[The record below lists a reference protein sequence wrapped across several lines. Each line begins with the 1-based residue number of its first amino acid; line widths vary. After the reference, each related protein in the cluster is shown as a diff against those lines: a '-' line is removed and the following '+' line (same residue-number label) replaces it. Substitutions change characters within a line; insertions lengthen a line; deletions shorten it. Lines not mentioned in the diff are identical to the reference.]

1 MGKNTIGGKHHK
13 RGKNSNY
20 DKIRKII
27 YADQESTLYGLVVS
41 SLGDSRFLIH
51 CSDRVDRIGHIRGA
65 LHKKAFINPED
76 IVLVSLRD
84 FETIKDGVKEKCDI
98 MMSYNSHEIEQLKSN
113 GLYYKNTNT
122 PFSTILEHG
131 KPARAE
137 IGDDIY
143 NFTNAKDEDSFPVI
157 YKNSDESENSDEDT
171 LDKPIQYAPPKRSNV
186 KVIESNDGDE
196 PFDFDA
202 I

>member
-20 DKIRKII
+20 DKVRKII
-27 YADQESTLYGLVVS
+27 YADQELTLYGLIVS
-41 SLGDSRFLIH
+41 SLGDSRFLVH
-51 CSDRVDRIGHIRGA
+51 CNDRVDRIGLIRGA

-84 FETIKDGVKEKCDI
+84 FETIKDGVKQKCDI
-98 MMSYNSHEIEQLKSN
+98 IMSYNSHEIEQLKTT
-113 GLYYKNTNT
+113 GLFYKNTT
-122 PFSTILEHG
+122 SPFCTILENG
-131 KPARAE
+131 KPAIAE
-137 IGDDIY
+137 IGDDIFK
-143 NFTNAKDEDSFPVI
+143 FTHTKDDDPVI
-157 YKNSDESENSDEDT
+157 HDNSENDENSDDSLE
-171 LDKPIQYAPPKRSNV
+171 KPIQYAPPKRSNV

>member
-1 MGKNTIGGKHHK
+1 MGKNTMGGKHHK

-20 DKIRKII
+20 DKVRKII
-27 YADQESTLYGLVVS
+27 YADQDSTLYGLVVS

-98 MMSYNSHEIEQLKSN
+98 MMSYNSHEIEQLKTT

-131 KPARAE
+131 KPAQVEMR
-137 IGDDIY
+137 DDIFK
-143 NFTNAKDEDSFPVI
+143 FTNATENESIPSIHDNSED
-157 YKNSDESENSDEDT
+157 DENSDEDS
-171 LDKPIQYAPPKRSNV
+171 LDKPIQYAPPPKRSNV
-186 KVIESNDGDE
+186 KIIESNDNL
-196 PFDFDA
+196 PFDFDS